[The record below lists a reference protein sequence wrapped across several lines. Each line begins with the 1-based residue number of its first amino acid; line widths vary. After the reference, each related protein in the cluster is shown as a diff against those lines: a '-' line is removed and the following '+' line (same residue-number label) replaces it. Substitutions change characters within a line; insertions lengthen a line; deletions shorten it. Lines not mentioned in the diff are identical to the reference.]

1 MIKAII
7 FDFDGVIA
15 DTYDL
20 NLQLSKHFYPETTEQ
35 DFLDHHNG
43 NSLQEPKIPFKEEE
57 LEPYFHMQKPLFTK
71 QHLFPFKEI
80 LEKLHKQFTLFI
92 ITSTFDEN
100 VIHLLELD
108 NYHKYFK
115 QVLGSQI
122 HKSKEVKF
130 HMIFDQNSLLPSECL
145 FVTDTIG
152 DIKEARKV
160 GIKTI
165 AVTWG
170 YHSEEL
176 LKQHNPEAIVNN
188 AKELLVEIQ
197 HLTSI

>member
-20 NLQLSKHFYPETTEQ
+20 NFELAKRFYPETSEQ
-35 DFLDHHNG
+35 DFIDHHNG
-43 NSLQEPKIPFKEEE
+43 NVLEQPKVPFKEED
-57 LEPYFHMQKPLFTK
+57 LEPYFHIQKPMFTK
-71 QHLFPFKEI
+71 QHLFPFKDI
-80 LEKLHKQFTLFI
+80 WKKLHEQFTLFI

-100 VIHLLELD
+100 VLHLLQLD

-115 QVLGSQI
+115 QILGSRI

-130 HMIFDQNSLLPSECL
+130 NMIFDQNALSPSECL

-152 DIKEARKV
+152 DIKEAHKV

-170 YHSEEL
+170 YHNEEL
-176 LKQHNPEAIVNN
+176 LKQHNPEAIVH
-188 AKELLVEIQ
+188 APEELLETINR
-197 HLTSI
+197 LIK